1 MRKWI
6 KYKNG
11 QFGGVYSGDSI
22 EYGFEDNKIT
32 IDENTSDQDLFS
44 MGILRLN
51 PWKNPF
57 PGRPHRTNRGPKYE
71 FVNNGLAEVNEVYDV
86 IFDTFE
92 EIRDMKIDIWYQNKD
107 GIHKQGV
114 YYKGRYFDCRFR
126 NMSHLSI
133 MSSLIPLGKYPK
145 DFHWFD
151 SKGEK
156 FPLYEEDCIGVLE
169 AFAQAVVEIETKSYK
184 IYNEIMAINDIDE
197 LIAYSPM
204 IELEMYDN
212 DGNLIGEGA
221 PDDVL

>member
-71 FVNNGLAEVNEVYDV
+71 FVNDGSAEVNEVYDV

-107 GIHKQGV
+107 GIHKQGA
-114 YYKGRYFDCRFR
+114 YYNGRHFDCRFR

-156 FPLYEEDCIGVLE
+156 FPLSEEDCIGVLE

-204 IELEMYDN
+204 IEFEMYDN

>member
-11 QFGGVYSGDSI
+11 QFGGVYEGDSI

-57 PGRPHRTNRGPKYE
+57 PGRPCQVNRGPKYE
-71 FVNNGLAEVNEVYDV
+71 FVNDGSAEVNEVLDV
-86 IFDTFE
+86 KFDTFE
-92 EIRDMKIDIWYQNKD
+92 QIRADKIDQWYMNKD

-151 SKGEK
+151 SEGER
-156 FPLYEEDCIGVLE
+156 FPLSEEDCIGILE
-169 AFAQAVVEIETKSYK
+169 AFADAVVDIETKSYK
-184 IYNEIMAINDIDE
+184 VYKEIMAINDIDE
-197 LIAYSPM
+197 LIAYAPM
-204 IELEMYDN
+204 IQMELLDE
-212 DGNLIGEGA
+212 DGNLIDNPLKGRE
-221 PDDVL
+221 